1 MGRDDEKPSKKSDSL
16 VGGFMKKTQ
25 GFLKSAFQGD
35 KAGGGAAAG
44 TGSGAAGASTADPDT
59 DSGTG
64 AASSADS
71 ATAGTV
77 AQAEEKSASGDKP
90 QKGGLLGGK
99 LPGLGGGKDK
109 DKDKDKGK
117 ASASAETLEDW
128 AGLQEVID
136 EKVQTQVYQEQS
148 ESAYTGEKPLAKS
161 SIPPG
166 TYATKAGDTFLSI
179 AEQHLGPKSKKP
191 DREAYAREIQLINGL
206 PPGKELPPSLPLV
219 LPGHTRDG
227 GFVIADGAKTI
238 TKFPSGVKVFENED
252 DQRKGTQTPGT
263 DGSYTEE
270 HTGPGAADNYFVS
283 KNAEGEF
290 QYSEKSA
297 SEPYQLI
304 QDEAVQAAHQKL
316 RDLADR
322 HIVEQAEKTKF
333 NVDMARFEDRATKR
347 NLANAAVIETYKQ
360 ISRLLEA
367 PVPGFGDRGLRAP
380 VNKRLQLAQ
389 ELLAQSAEP
398 KTVCQGTFSRGSL
411 AAIEHHVYL
420 ADPAKICRLVVDIA
434 LTGKFTATDGTS
446 HTMSPESL
454 EPQSQ
459 PNTVEDGLRSFATQ
473 LFQVAI
479 ANLAH
484 ESVGLRN
491 TPQTQ
496 EGADKKYSIEPLDRL
511 LEQDNGERLYDK
523 VNGKWE
529 LTGESPGLDDDKTIG
544 CYLLVM
550 ARGGETYKAVN
561 STAEMMKW
569 LPGRTGV
576 GVMIGHEDHIFGFG
590 KLLDTISSERDLMYK
605 ISDISKSNRLPVFI
619 RVHTGNEP
627 FLSES
632 GNQTAGGAGNWHVL
646 AITSYEPSAD
656 GKPASVTI
664 DNPWR
669 ARAEQ
674 RSATLTLPELHKS
687 TTLPERVEPVS
698 GSAVSN
704 LGAIESFTVPEGWNL
719 GRRSERAYGYIYAW
733 QPQAQTNVSLNIS
746 YRGRPLSDADAA
758 KLKSTLSGGPRTLS
772 SHEVHA
778 LSGTVREL
786 ASSSAFTINSAKVID
801 VDGVAALEVTGA
813 YKDQYVDKHALF
825 INADGAGRIV
835 QEISY
840 IAPRDKYANFVATAK
855 SALASLKLKK

>member
-16 VGGFMKKTQ
+16 VGGLMKKTQ

-35 KAGGGAAAG
+35 KSGGSSADG
-44 TGSGAAGASTADPDT
+44 GSSPPAGASTTDADTGSTATDT
-59 DSGTG
+59 AEKVSAVAEKEDT
-64 AASSADS
+64 ASAD
-71 ATAGTV
+71 
-77 AQAEEKSASGDKP
+77 KSDKS

-99 LPGLGGGKDK
+99 LGGLAGGLGGGKD
-109 DKDKDKGK
+109 K
-117 ASASAETLEDW
+117 ASASAETLEDQW

-136 EKVQTQVYQEQS
+136 EKVQAQVYQEQV
-148 ESAYTGEKPLAKS
+148 ESTYTGEKQLAKLS
-161 SIPPG
+161 VPPG

-206 PPGKELPPSLPLV
+206 PPGKDLPPSLPLV

-227 GFVIADGAKTI
+227 GFVIADGAKTV
-238 TKFPSGVKVFENED
+238 TKFHTGVKVFENED
-252 DQRKGTQTPGT
+252 EQRKGTQTPGA

-270 HTGPGAADNYFVS
+270 HTGPGAADNYYVS
-283 KNAEGEF
+283 KNSAGEF
-290 QYSEKSA
+290 QYSEKPS
-297 SEPYQLI
+297 SEPYRLI
-304 QDEAVQAAHQKL
+304 QDEAVQVAHEKL
-316 RDLADR
+316 HELADR
-322 HIVEQAEKTKF
+322 HIVDQAEKTKF
-333 NVDMARFEDRATKR
+333 EVDMARFEDRARIR
-347 NLANAAVIETYKQ
+347 NIAYTAVIETYKQ

-367 PVPGFGDRGLRAP
+367 PVPGFGDRALRAP

-389 ELLAQSAEP
+389 ELMAQAAEP

-411 AAIEHHVYL
+411 AAIEHHVYM

-454 EPQSQ
+454 EPQAQ

-496 EGADKKYSIEPLDRL
+496 EGADKKYAIEPLDRL
-511 LEQDNGERLYDK
+511 LEHDNGERLYDK
-523 VNGKWE
+523 VDGKWE

-627 FLSES
+627 FVSES
-632 GNQTAGGAGNWHVL
+632 GNQTAGGAGNWHML
-646 AITSYEPSAD
+646 AITSYEPGAE
-656 GKPASVTI
+656 GAPASVTI
-664 DNPWR
+664 DNQWR
-669 ARAEQ
+669 ARAGQ
-674 RSATLTLPELHKS
+674 RSSKLTLPQLHRATKV
-687 TTLPERVEPVS
+687 PGERVEPVS
-698 GSAVSN
+698 GNTMAN
-704 LGAIESFTVPEGWNL
+704 LGAIEGFTIPDTWKL
-719 GRRSERAYGYIYAW
+719 GRRSERAYGYIYSW
-733 QPQAQTNVSLNIS
+733 QPQTQPNVSLNIS
-746 YRGRPLSDADAA
+746 YRGRPLSEADAA
-758 KLKSTLSGGPRTLS
+758 KFKSTLASGARTLSTPELSTLSGI
-772 SHEVHA
+772 
-778 LSGTVREL
+778 VREL
-786 ASSSAFTINSAKVID
+786 SSATAFTVNAAKVID
-801 VDGVAALEVTGA
+801 IDGTAVLQVTGA
-813 YKDQYVDKHALF
+813 YKDQHVDKHALF

-835 QEISY
+835 QELSY
-840 IAPRDKYANFVATAK
+840 IAPRDKYQNFASVAQNTF
-855 SALASLKLKK
+855 SSLKLKK